1 MRRLIVGIISLTI
14 ISCSYFEKEQE
25 VDAIAQI
32 GDSYLLRSEIQNIL
46 PADYTP
52 NDSVLIVQK
61 YIDDWTTD
69 QMLMKNA
76 LQNISEEKQDDL
88 DLLISR
94 YKTELYTQ
102 AYLQELIK
110 QNLDTTVPASETKDY
125 FQQHRDE
132 FILNEDL
139 VKFRYL
145 LVDQTYSEL
154 EKVNELFQGGS
165 TRNLKELEDMSLGFR
180 NYSFNDSIWIKK
192 SILLERLTP
201 ITAANEAQYLIPG
214 RTWKL
219 EDSLGVYL
227 LHIKDIL
234 RRGEQAPLSYVNP
247 TIKQILRN
255 QRKLAYIKK
264 IEKDLLNDAIQSNRL
279 KINP

>member
-1 MRRLIVGIISLTI
+1 MSLTI

>member
-46 PADYTP
+46 PADYTS

-110 QNLDTTVPASETKDY
+110 QNLDTTVPTSETKDY

-154 EKVNELFQGGS
+154 EKVNQLFQGGS
-165 TRNLKELEDMSLGFR
+165 TKNLKELEDMSLGFR